1 MLRVTPFLTAMLS
14 FTWLF
19 LSPQSIATEV
29 EWSIEAHQP
38 HFADINGDGVQDMLL
53 QANTSAQTSLMVLGE
68 NSALGVRY
76 TLANQRSLP
85 APFSDAVANT
95 TKLTL
100 ADFNGDG
107 LADVLVFTPAQQVLT
122 IYFSQPAGFSPGIDY
137 TVAEL
142 EWLADAINYD
152 LKAGD
157 FNGDGHQ
164 DLLAVAAKQ
173 HSHYLMHT
181 NAVGQLAV
189 VQRIKKN
196 VKWGKNKAEKLL
208 IADYNGD
215 GRADVFALSKK
226 KHKKHHVIYA
236 DGSGLL
242 DTKHA
247 EARDLDDWD
256 ADTHSVIVAGTAL
269 NLLRLHNATGGV
281 DENDIALAQ
290 DTCEPNCSHQA
301 YTVKTATTASFTA
314 LTSVPSTPTTA
325 PGPIGSSYIAIN
337 RSYAIKMP
345 SVQGATIYQ
354 LYESAHNSTSLPAD
368 SSYQRISYGSSTT
381 IFRSTPSVGY
391 RWFKY
396 QACNAAGCSGF
407 SPLRRIYLYGTPGI
421 VNNLSISAPTVNVG
435 VNFSV
440 SWTPASGAVDGTTY
454 TVYKAYNGSESAV
467 YSVTRNHWS
476 ENSYSYSTAQY
487 VGGSFRYRVQACSPS
502 VDCGG
507 SVVANQ
513 TVIAP
518 NTAPVA
524 NTDYA
529 VINEDTPSYIN
540 VLGNDTDIDGD
551 ALLLDLYG
559 APRHGTFS
567 NINNQV
573 RYVPFSNFNG
583 ADSFSYRVRDGST
596 ISAPAVVYVT
606 VNSVNDL
613 PTGSVAISGV
623 LSVGQ
628 TLTASHTLA
637 DVEGLGSVSY
647 QWYRNGAGI
656 AGAIGTSYLLNN
668 NDAGA
673 TLTVTASY
681 RDGGGTMESV
691 TSAAT
696 AVIKAAVPGWQQLG
710 PIEVADTAVN
720 EPTLDAV
727 NLLASSVNG
736 NAGVV
741 GGQASYQIPIALPPG
756 RNGVQPTVS
765 LGYNSQNGNG
775 IVGMGWSLN
784 AGGSISRCAPT
795 YAQDGFTQ
803 SVTFTNKDRYCLNG
817 QRLILVDGVYRTEMD
832 SFVVVTPTSDG
843 FSVARPDGSTAT
855 YESADVLGWRI
866 TQESWSGGKNT
877 IDYVYDETDD
887 GEHLLSAIHYTGS
900 DGVQG
905 DRAVQFAYEDRAD
918 ARESYIAGRKI
929 VSRKRLS
936 TINTVIDERTISSYK
951 LAYQQSGASQRS
963 LLSSVQRCGATD
975 CTPVSSFDWSDSL
988 NFAPAT
994 PLKFGGV
1001 EIYKNVKTIEKI
1013 MPYGDID
1020 GNGTADFPGYMVNAA
1035 QGKTGTNTLTVNDY
1049 CRRIATTLNYDC
1061 QQADINLDGKIDPFN
1076 YQNGYLN
1083 IDYSGD
1089 ALGYVQTNIAIAAKA
1104 SGEDRGD
1111 SIRALQDING
1121 DGWPDA
1127 VVYRHNPAGTAEL
1140 EIFVHSMDGLAPYA
1154 ATGEILHSF
1163 DSEVVNTKRV
1173 LKENATFAG
1182 DFDGNGLADLV
1193 ITQMNGPLLAAMPMG
1208 QPRTIKHNHSTP
1220 ETLSFVDSPAPA
1232 SPVYDGN
1239 GQFSFFSYF
1248 IDINGDG
1255 LTDVLGWK
1263 DQLLSIRI
1271 NLGNGNFK
1279 AWQNLSDTTLLA
1291 SLSVEID
1298 FGGGGDTE
1306 SVNYPKYFASLQ
1318 SVDINNDGINEL
1330 LVPGKRLITA
1340 CNSTRCGD
1348 EIYARSTGVVDAK
1361 KYDDSIYQYDAI
1373 SFELQ
1378 DDGSYQATKSAT
1390 NIIAPATELAFIDA
1404 FGDGNLDVIFNYGP
1418 RTNNSIQSDPL
1429 LGNHYGAY
1437 IVRNYGAGSGAT
1449 TSDYAAVD
1457 YLKSVT
1463 DGAGNQSQWHYRPL
1477 SSGSDFYQTD
1487 HDYEGGGYLHF
1498 TSSMYAVQSFK
1509 QSDGIGDLNETE
1521 YAYAGAMYH
1530 VQGRGFTGFR
1540 TLTEKDVAR
1549 NIITTSTFEQ
1559 KFPRVSQLI
1568 SQTSQIGDTTI
1579 ASLSNTWLDNPQ
1591 HTITNVHHWYTSQ
1604 SIQKQFDLA
1613 GAALSTQIM
1622 KFADIDSWGN
1632 IGKITTTIDTLST
1645 TIKEIDFA
1653 PSNLTSQYNSIK
1665 TTTGEQWQLLTVDS
1679 WDDTHFKPT
1688 KTTLTA
1694 SGSACSHISETT
1706 LNSYGLASS
1715 ITETGQNS
1723 ACENLTARQ
1732 TLFSYTDDEY
1742 LPNKITNAQSHATS
1756 FEYDMGFGAI
1766 TKQTDPNSIITTTSL
1781 DEIGR
1786 PLSITTTGFPTQ
1798 NIRYLVA
1805 GTHWMTRTTQAGAP
1819 TQAVYTDSLGRTVRS
1834 AIQGFDGT
1842 YEYVDKI
1849 YDNLGH
1855 LTKESLPYTV
1865 TPNYTEFGNF
1875 DALERPGWR
1884 KSPHGLQST
1893 YTYDGLKT
1901 EISVGSDS
1909 RKMSRTYAS
1918 LGWLLKTTDAKAGTN
1933 EFTYDDAGR
1942 PLTIKDANSNTIT
1955 ASYNGFGHKTQVD
1968 DPNQGITTFAYNT
1981 FGELESQT
1989 ASGVTQTFTRDG
2001 LGRITKKDTATYTW
2015 DTLKQGLLTSETDQ
2029 GITRTYAY
2037 NDALQL
2043 SQLSVT
2049 VDGVTR
2055 TIKHQY
2061 DSVLGRPKA
2070 LEYPNGL
2077 TLKYSY
2083 NEQGYLT
2090 KTSNANSNYIYRE
2103 VTAIDAQGH
2112 ITGAKLANDLMS
2124 QSSSFNESSGT
2135 MSSTSI
2141 SQGLSQLHGH
2151 IYSEYDEYLNIKAE
2165 VNNLTG
2171 LNKSYSYDTLNRLTT
2186 YTASNTSP
2194 AFNLSVNYAHDA
2206 VGNLLKKTD
2215 YSANKDTAYQYCTGT
2230 NALCILEK
2238 ASGQIVNFTYDGR
2251 GNLINGD
2258 GLSLTYNV
2266 LNKPLI
2272 ITGRN
2277 AITQFTYGSDNARAK
2292 QTRTISGQTSTTY
2305 YVDKLFEMD
2314 NDGSWR
2320 AYIDDIAVLSW
2331 TPEQKHKLLYTLR
2344 DRLGSATTL
2353 VNHDGQIT
2361 SRRYFDPFG
2370 RTSSAGA
2377 SNSQFTDLSIT
2388 NRYRRGFT
2396 DHEHLNEQ
2404 QLIHMNGRIYDYNVG
2419 RFMSVDP
2426 FIQAPSSTQSINP
2439 YSYIMNNPL
2448 AGTDP
2453 TGYVSKCNQN
2463 PTCQMQSF
2471 FSSVGSGGSSL
2482 IGNLMGRLKT
2492 TLTNG
2497 HDTKQTKQ
2505 TKKVNAAAKVK
2516 SPAAVSFVL
2525 NSGGSAANT
2534 AKTAGGV
2541 NGGSAVAGNIL
2552 KTAAELA
2559 RIARVSPAGVIITGL
2574 TPTKVGNGELS
2585 DADLERYKQRNESA
2599 DDSGEKENIRE
2610 PSDSDY
2616 DPTKGSFDTEHIGK
2630 NPPKGEANS
2639 HSDANNKNGNK
2650 KQRRFYGPDGLPIKD
2665 IDLDHYHDGIKPP
2678 HVHDWF
2684 PNPNGDFPKRD
2695 EANVRKPTLEELD
2708 GI

>member
-1 MLRVTPFLTAMLS
+1 MLRIS
-14 FTWLF
+14 
-19 LSPQSIATEV
+19 
-29 EWSIEAHQP
+29 
-38 HFADINGDGVQDMLL
+38 
-53 QANTSAQTSLMVLGE
+53 SL
-68 NSALGVRY
+68 
-76 TLANQRSLP
+76 
-85 APFSDAVANT
+85 
-95 TKLTL
+95 LTL
-100 ADFNGDG
+100 LLVLPFFAIANNLQG
-107 LADVLVFTPAQQVLT
+107 LSESHYQF
-122 IYFSQPAGFSPGIDY
+122 IR
-137 TVAEL
+137 
-142 EWLADAINYD
+142 
-152 LKAGD
+152 GD
-157 FNGDGHQ
+157 FNHDGQ
-164 DLLAVAAKQ
+164 ADTFALA
-173 HSHYLMHT
+173 
-181 NAVGQLAV
+181 
-189 VQRIKKN
+189 RKKN
-196 VKWGKNKAEKLL
+196 KHHYV
-208 IADYNGD
+208 
-215 GRADVFALSKK
+215 VFADGKR
-226 KHKKHHVIYA
+226 HKIKAKI
-236 DGSGLL
+236 GG
-242 DTKHA
+242 K
-247 EARDLDDWD
+247 DWD
-256 ADTHSVIVAGTAL
+256 AESFSVIADK
-269 NLLRLHNATGGV
+269 NLIRLRNAKGGIDEHEIEV
-281 DENDIALAQ
+281 DKDPCTSA
-290 DTCEPNCSHQA
+290 CGHQS
-301 YTVKTATTASFTA
+301 YNVKTGETSTIYSLTA
-314 LTSVPSTPTTA
+314 VPTTPVYY
-325 PGPIGSSYIAIN
+325 PGTLGGNYKAVYTSYTIN
-337 RSYAIKMP
+337 LP
-345 SVQGATIYQ
+345 SVSGATNYQ
-354 LYESAHNSTSLPAD
+354 LYESAHNSTSQPAD
-368 SSYQRISYGSSTT
+368 SQYQRVYDGSSTT
-381 IFRSTPSVGY
+381 INRVSTSSGY
-391 RWFKY
+391 RWLRYK
-396 QACNAAGCSGF
+396 ACNSGGCSGL
-407 SPLRRIYLYGTPGI
+407 SPWRRLYIYGTPGI
-421 VNNLSISAPTVNVG
+421 VNNLNVSAPTVNVG

-440 SWTPASGAVDGTTY
+440 SWTPAAGAVDGTTY
-454 TVYKAYNGSESAV
+454 TVYQAYNGNESAV

-476 ENSYSYSTAQY
+476 ESSYSYSTAQY

-502 VDCGG
+502 VGCGG

-529 VINEDTPSYIN
+529 VINEDTPTYIN

-573 RYVPFSNFNG
+573 RYVPFTNFNG
-583 ADSFSYRVRDGST
+583 DDSFSYRVRDGST
-596 ISAPAVVYVT
+596 VSAPAVVYVT
-606 VNSVNDL
+606 VNAVNDS
-613 PTGSVAISGV
+613 PTGNVVISG
-623 LSVGQ
+623 STTVGQ

-637 DVEGLGSVSY
+637 DAEGLGSVSY

-668 NDAGA
+668 NDADS
-673 TLTVTASY
+673 TLTVKASY

-691 TSAAT
+691 TSVAT

-710 PIEVADTAVN
+710 PIEVANTTVD
-720 EPTLDAV
+720 EPTLAAV
-727 NLLASSVNG
+727 DLLASSVNG
-736 NAGVV
+736 NASVA
-741 GGQASYQIPIALPPG
+741 GGQASYHIPIALPPG
-756 RNGVQPTVS
+756 RNGVQPSVS

-784 AGGSISRCAPT
+784 AGGAISRCAPT
-795 YAQDGFTQ
+795 YAQDGFSQ
-803 SVTFTNKDRYCLNG
+803 SVTFTSKDKFCLNG

-832 SFVVVTPTSDG
+832 SFVVVTPTPDG

-866 TQESWSGGKNT
+866 TQESWSSGKNT
-877 IDYVYDETDD
+877 IDYIYDETDA

-900 DGVQG
+900 DGAQG
-905 DRAVQFAYEDRAD
+905 DRSVQFVYEDRAD
-918 ARESYIAGRKI
+918 SRESYIAGRKI

-936 TINTVIDERTISSYK
+936 TINTVIGERTISSYK
-951 LAYQQSGASQRS
+951 LVYQQSGASQRS
-963 LLSSVQRCGATD
+963 LLISVQRCGATN
-975 CTPVSSFDWSDSL
+975 CTPMSTFDWSDSL
-988 NFAPAT
+988 NFAVAT

-1001 EIYKNVKTIEKI
+1001 EIYQGVKTIEKI

-1121 DGWPDA
+1121 DGWPDV
-1127 VVYRHNPAGTAEL
+1127 VVYRHNPSSTAEL
-1140 EIFVHSMDGLAPYA
+1140 EIFVHSMDGSAPF
-1154 ATGEILHSF
+1154 ATAGVIVHSF
-1163 DSEVVNTKRV
+1163 DSEVVGGERV

-1182 DFDGNGLADLV
+1182 DFDGNGLPDLV
-1193 ITQMNGPLLAAMPMG
+1193 ITQMNGPLLKAMPMG
-1208 QPRTIKHNHSTP
+1208 QPRTIKHNYSTP

-1279 AWQNLSDTTLLA
+1279 DWQDLSDTSLLA

-1298 FGGGGDTE
+1298 FGGGETE
-1306 SVNYPKYFASLQ
+1306 PVYYPKYFASLQ

-1330 LVPGKRLITA
+1330 LVPGIRLITA
-1340 CNSTRCGD
+1340 CNGTRCGD
-1348 EIYARSTGVVDAK
+1348 EIYTRSTSIVDAK

-1373 SFELQ
+1373 SFKLQ

-1390 NIIAPATELAFIDA
+1390 DVIGPATEIAFIDA

-1463 DGAGNQSQWHYRPL
+1463 DGAGNQAQWHYRPL

-1509 QSDGIGDLNETE
+1509 QSDGIGGLNDTQ
-1521 YAYAGAMYH
+1521 YTYAGAMYH

-1568 SQTSQIGDTTI
+1568 SQTSQIGDITI
-1579 ASLSNTWLDNPQ
+1579 ASLSNTWLDNPE
-1591 HTITNVHHWYTSQ
+1591 HTIANIHHWYTSQ

-1613 GAALSTQIM
+1613 GVALSTQTM
-1622 KFADIDSWGN
+1622 NFSNIDSWGN

-1653 PSNLTSQYNSIK
+1653 PSDLTSQYNSIK
-1665 TTTGEQWQLLTVDS
+1665 TTTGDQWQLLTVDT
-1679 WDDTHFKPT
+1679 WDATHFKPT
-1688 KTTLTA
+1688 KTSLTA
-1694 SGSACSHISETT
+1694 SGSECVHISESTF
-1706 LNSYGLASS
+1706 NSYGLTSS

-1723 ACENLTARQ
+1723 ACEDLTARQ
-1732 TLFSYTDDEY
+1732 TLFSYTGDEY

-1756 FEYDMGFGAI
+1756 FEYDMGFGTI
-1766 TKQTDPNSIITTTSL
+1766 TKQIGPNNIVTSTVL

-1786 PLSITTTGFPTQ
+1786 PLSVTTTGFPTQ
-1798 NIRYLVA
+1798 YIRYLVA
-1805 GTHWMTRTTQAGAP
+1805 DSNWMTRTTQAGAP

-1855 LTKESLPYTV
+1855 LTKESLPYTT

-1875 DALERPGWR
+1875 DALDRPGWR
-1884 KSPHGLQST
+1884 KLPHGLQST

-1918 LGWLLKTTDAKAGTN
+1918 LGWLLKTTDAKEGTN

-2001 LGRITKKDTATYTW
+2001 LGRITQKDTATYTW

-2029 GITRTYAY
+2029 GVTRAYAY
-2037 NDALQL
+2037 NDSLQL

-2083 NEQGYLT
+2083 NAQGYLS

-2112 ITGAKLANDLMS
+2112 ITGATLANNLMS
-2124 QSSSFNESSGT
+2124 QSSSFNENSGT
-2135 MSSTSI
+2135 MSTTSVTK
-2141 SQGLSQLHGH
+2141 GLTQLHGH
-2151 IYSEYDEYLNIKAE
+2151 TYAEYDEYLNITAE

-2171 LNKSYSYDTLNRLTT
+2171 LNKTYSYDTLNRLTT

-2194 AFNLSVNYAHDA
+2194 AFSLSVNYAHDA

-2215 YSANKDTAYQYCTGT
+2215 YSANKNTAYQYCTGT
-2230 NALCILEK
+2230 NALCVLEK
-2238 ASGQIVNFTYDGR
+2238 ASGQIVNFNYDGR

-2258 GLSLTYNV
+2258 GLALTYNA
-2266 LNKPLI
+2266 LNKPLT

-2292 QTRTISGQTSTTY
+2292 QTRTISGKTSTTY

-2370 RTSSAGA
+2370 RTSTA
-2377 SNSQFTDLSIT
+2377 STQFTDLSAT

-2482 IGNLMGRLKT
+2482 IGNLTGRLKT

-2497 HDTKQTKQ
+2497 HDTKQAKKAQEPKAAAEVKSSVAETSVNINQDMHPDGGKSRKTDPFGERNIGDLTACLPVCAVPVVIGIKEIIIGVGITAVAVTAASVDPAAISDGTKQ
-2505 TKKVNAAAKVK
+2505 TMRGASESATGGPGGDPDNNENDGVPQKAKDVSAQIDKESGAVPRGYKGGRTFKNDGRGGGQQLRQTDDKGNPIKYREYDVNPYKK
-2516 SPAAVSFVL
+2516 
-2525 NSGGSAANT
+2525 
-2534 AKTAGGV
+2534 GV
-2541 NGGSAVAGNIL
+2541 NRGAERLVRGSDGSRYYTNNHYE
-2552 KTAAELA
+2552 TF
-2559 RIARVSPAGVIITGL
+2559 
-2574 TPTKVGNGELS
+2574 TK
-2585 DADLERYKQRNESA
+2585 
-2599 DDSGEKENIRE
+2599 
-2610 PSDSDY
+2610 
-2616 DPTKGSFDTEHIGK
+2616 F
-2630 NPPKGEANS
+2630 
-2639 HSDANNKNGNK
+2639 
-2650 KQRRFYGPDGLPIKD
+2650 
-2665 IDLDHYHDGIKPP
+2665 
-2678 HVHDWF
+2678 
-2684 PNPNGDFPKRD
+2684 
-2695 EANVRKPTLEELD
+2695 
-2708 GI
+2708 

>member
-1 MLRVTPFLTAMLS
+1 MRTANLLTLLLCLPFLVIADNPHGLS
-14 FTWLF
+14 ESHYQF
-19 LSPQSIATEV
+19 I
-29 EWSIEAHQP
+29 H
-38 HFADINGDGVQDMLL
+38 
-53 QANTSAQTSLMVLGE
+53 
-68 NSALGVRY
+68 
-76 TLANQRSLP
+76 
-85 APFSDAVANT
+85 
-95 TKLTL
+95 
-100 ADFNGDG
+100 
-107 LADVLVFTPAQQVLT
+107 
-122 IYFSQPAGFSPGIDY
+122 
-137 TVAEL
+137 
-142 EWLADAINYD
+142 
-152 LKAGD
+152 GD
-157 FNGDGHQ
+157 FNHDGQ
-164 DLLAVAAKQ
+164 ADTFALA
-173 HSHYLMHT
+173 
-181 NAVGQLAV
+181 
-189 VQRIKKN
+189 RKKN
-196 VKWGKNKAEKLL
+196 KHHYV
-208 IADYNGD
+208 
-215 GRADVFALSKK
+215 VFADGKR
-226 KHKKHHVIYA
+226 HKIKAKI
-236 DGSGLL
+236 GG
-242 DTKHA
+242 K
-247 EARDLDDWD
+247 DWD
-256 ADTHSVIVAGTAL
+256 AESFSVIADK
-269 NLLRLHNATGGV
+269 NLIRLRNAKGGI
-281 DENDIALAQ
+281 DEHEVEINKDPCTSA
-290 DTCEPNCSHQA
+290 CGHQS
-301 YTVKTATTASFTA
+301 YNVKTGETSTIYSLTAVPATPIYYPGTLGGNYKAVY
-314 LTSVPSTPTTA
+314 TSYT
-325 PGPIGSSYIAIN
+325 IN
-337 RSYAIKMP
+337 LP
-345 SVQGATIYQ
+345 SVSGATNYQ

-368 SSYQRISYGSSTT
+368 SQYQLVYTGSSTT
-381 IFRSTPSVGY
+381 VNRVSTSSGY
-391 RWFKY
+391 RWLRYK
-396 QACNAAGCSGF
+396 ACNSGGCSGL
-407 SPLRRIYLYGTPGI
+407 SPWRRLYIYGTPGI
-421 VNNLSISAPTVNVG
+421 ANNLSVSAPTVNVG

-440 SWTPASGAVDGTTY
+440 SWTPAAGAVDGTTY
-454 TVYKAYNGSESAV
+454 TVYQAYNGNESAV
-467 YSVTRNHWS
+467 YSVMRKHWS
-476 ENSYSYSTAQY
+476 ESSYSYSTAQY
-487 VGGSFRYRVQACSPS
+487 VGGNFRYRVQACSPS
-502 VDCGG
+502 VGCGS

-573 RYVPFSNFNG
+573 RYVPFTNFNG

-596 ISAPAVVYVT
+596 YSAPAVVYVT

-613 PTGSVAISGV
+613 PTGSVVISGV

-637 DVEGLGSVSY
+637 DIEGLGSVNY

-656 AGAIGTSYLLNN
+656 AGVTGTSYLLNN
-668 NDAGA
+668 NDADS
-673 TLTVTASY
+673 TLTVKVSY

-691 TSAAT
+691 SSAAT

-710 PIEVADTAVN
+710 PIQVADTTVAGPV
-720 EPTLDAV
+720 LADV
-727 NLLASSVNG
+727 DLLASSVSG
-736 NAGVV
+736 NASVV
-741 GGQASYQIPIALPPG
+741 GGQASYHIPIALPPG
-756 RNGVQPTVS
+756 RNGVQPSVS

-775 IVGMGWSLN
+775 IVGIGWSLN
-784 AGGSISRCAPT
+784 AGGAISRCAPT
-795 YAQDGFTQ
+795 YAQDGFSQ
-803 SVTFTNKDRYCLNG
+803 SVTFTNKDRFCLNG

-832 SFVVVTPTSDG
+832 SFVVVTPTDAG

-877 IDYVYDETDD
+877 IDYVYDETDA

-900 DGVQG
+900 DGIQG
-905 DRAVQFAYEDRAD
+905 DRAVQFEYVDKAD
-918 ARESYIAGRKI
+918 ARESYIAGHKI

-936 TINTVIDERTISSYK
+936 TITTVIGERTISSYK

-988 NFAPAT
+988 NFAAAT

-1001 EIYKNVKTIEKI
+1001 EIYQDVKTIEKI

-1020 GNGTADFPGYMVNAA
+1020 GNGTADFPGYMVNAE
-1035 QGKTGTNTLTVNDY
+1035 QSKTGTNTLTVNDY

-1083 IDYSGD
+1083 VDYSGD

-1127 VVYRHNPAGTAEL
+1127 VVYRHNPGETAQL
-1140 EIFVHSMDGLAPYA
+1140 EIFVHSMDGSAPYA
-1154 ATGEILHSF
+1154 AVGEVLHSF

-1173 LKENATFAG
+1173 LKENATFVG

-1193 ITQMNGPLLAAMPMG
+1193 ITQMNGPLLKAMPMG

-1279 AWQNLSDTTLLA
+1279 DWQDLSDTTLLA
-1291 SLSVEID
+1291 KSSVEID

-1306 SVNYPKYFASLQ
+1306 TVNYPKYFASLQ

-1330 LVPGKRLITA
+1330 LVPGERLITA
-1340 CNSTRCGD
+1340 CNGTRCGD
-1348 EIYARSTGVVDAK
+1348 EIYNRSTSIVDAK

-1378 DDGSYQATKSAT
+1378 ANGTYQATKSTT

-1418 RTNNSIQSDPL
+1418 RTNNSIQSDTI

-1463 DGAGNQSQWHYRPL
+1463 DGAGNQSQWYYRPL
-1477 SSGSDFYQTD
+1477 SSGGDFYQTD

-1509 QSDGIGDLNETE
+1509 QSDGIDGLNDTQ
-1521 YAYAGAMYH
+1521 YTYAGAMYH

-1568 SQTSQIGDTTI
+1568 TQTSQIGDTTI
-1579 ASLSNTWLDNPQ
+1579 ASLSNSWLDNPE
-1591 HTITNVHHWYTSQ
+1591 HTIANVHHWYTSQ

-1613 GAALSTQIM
+1613 GVALSTQTM
-1622 KFADIDSWGN
+1622 DFSNIDSWGN

-1653 PSNLTSQYNSIK
+1653 PSDLTSQYNSIK

-1679 WDDTHFKPT
+1679 WDATHFKPT
-1688 KTTLTA
+1688 KTSLTA
-1694 SGSACSHISETT
+1694 SGSECVQISESTF
-1706 LNSYGLASS
+1706 NSYGLTSS

-1723 ACENLTARQ
+1723 ACEDLTARQ

-1756 FEYDMGFGAI
+1756 FIYDMGFGAI
-1766 TKQTDPNSIITTTSL
+1766 TKQTEPNSIITTTSL

-1786 PLSITTTGFPTQ
+1786 PLSVTTTGFPTQ
-1798 NIRYLVA
+1798 YIRYLVA
-1805 GTHWMTRTTQAGAP
+1805 GTNWITRTTQAGSP
-1819 TQAVYTDSLGRTVRS
+1819 TQAIYTDSLGRTVRS

-1842 YEYVDKI
+1842 YEFVDKI

-1855 LTKESLPYTV
+1855 LSKESLPYTV
-1865 TPNYTEFGNF
+1865 TPHYTEFGNF
-1875 DALERPGWR
+1875 DALDRPGWR
-1884 KSPHGLQST
+1884 KLPHGLQST
-1893 YTYDGLKT
+1893 YTYSGLT
-1901 EISVGSDS
+1901 TAISVGSDS

-1918 LGWLLKTTDAKAGTN
+1918 LGWLLSTSDAKAGSNT
-1933 EFTYDDAGR
+1933 FTYDDAGR

-1955 ASYNGFGHKTQVD
+1955 ATYNGFGHKTQVD

-1989 ASGVTQTFTRDG
+1989 ASGITQTFTRDG
-2001 LGRITKKDTATYTW
+2001 LGRITQKDTATYTW
-2015 DTLKQGLLTSETDQ
+2015 DTLKQGLLSSETDQ

-2049 VDGVTR
+2049 ADGVTR

-2083 NEQGYLT
+2083 NAQGYLS

-2112 ITGAKLANDLMS
+2112 ITGATLANNLMS
-2124 QSSSFNESSGT
+2124 QSSSFNKSSGT
-2135 MSSTSI
+2135 MSTTSV
-2141 SQGLSQLHGH
+2141 SQGLTQLHGH
-2151 IYSEYDEYLNIKAE
+2151 SYSEYDEYLNITAE

-2171 LNKSYSYDTLNRLTT
+2171 LSKSYSYDTLNRLTT

-2194 AFNLSVNYAHDA
+2194 AFSLSVNYAHDA

-2215 YSANKDTAYQYCTGT
+2215 YSADKDTAYQYCEGS

-2258 GLSLTYNV
+2258 GLILTYNA
-2266 LNKPLI
+2266 LNKPLT

-2277 AITQFTYGSDNARAK
+2277 ATTQFTYGSDNARAK

-2331 TPEQKHKLLYTLR
+2331 TPELKHKLLYTLR

-2370 RTSSAGA
+2370 RTSSADVG
-2377 SNSQFTDLSIT
+2377 NTQFTDLSIT

-2426 FIQAPSSTQSINP
+2426 FIQAPTSTQSINP

-2453 TGYVSKCNQN
+2453 TGYMGKCDQN

-2482 IGNLMGRLKT
+2482 IGNLLSGRLKT
-2492 TLTNG
+2492 TLNNG

-2505 TKKVNAAAKVK
+2505 TQKASAAAEIK
-2516 SPAAVSFVL
+2516 SPATVSFVL
-2525 NSGGSAANT
+2525 DRAVNKHSGGSETTTLSNLPT
-2534 AKTAGGV
+2534 QKEFDQLKDD
-2541 NGGSAVAGNIL
+2541 SLNIL
-2552 KTAAELA
+2552 KNVKADLLSDNMSRGTLAYLAHDFNVKPGDTSFSNVVGDLITNIDKTMDALTKARMAYQTVEGLKQVVLKGGRQFSDTQIKAFLKKPSTAT
-2559 RIARVSPAGVIITGL
+2559 GFVIKGDTKYNIFVTQRTMVNRNDALNTLIHEASHFVGL
-2574 TPTKVGNGELS
+2574 THPATGVLRASKGPKAINNSYNFSEFIDKV
-2585 DADLERYKQRNESA
+2585 R
-2599 DDSGEKENIRE
+2599 
-2610 PSDSDY
+2610 
-2616 DPTKGSFDTEHIGK
+2616 
-2630 NPPKGEANS
+2630 
-2639 HSDANNKNGNK
+2639 
-2650 KQRRFYGPDGLPIKD
+2650 
-2665 IDLDHYHDGIKPP
+2665 
-2678 HVHDWF
+2678 
-2684 PNPNGDFPKRD
+2684 
-2695 EANVRKPTLEELD
+2695 
-2708 GI
+2708 